1 MEVQTIMT
9 KTTLSITWAL
19 FIATSFSA
27 QAAKKIQTPADQAR
41 TTLSEIEESA
51 VNTARE
57 ADPIGL
63 LAGGL
68 SQDSHY
74 DHLMAIKDDINRMGR
89 EISILDAESESL
101 APWEK
106 QALNKVEALLR
117 ETAAN
122 AQMAIERFE
131 QDKNDL
137 WKEDYRRMV
146 NGVERGSEQIAETL
160 KAYLKY
166 EKAHQQEEQFKQ
178 SLGVG
183 Q

>member
-1 MEVQTIMT
+1 MMN

-27 QAAKKIQTPADQAR
+27 RAAKKIQTPADQAR
-41 TTLSEIEESA
+41 TTLSEIEEST

-74 DHLMAIKDDINRMGR
+74 DHLMTIKDDINRMGT

-101 APWEK
+101 ALWEK
-106 QALNKVEALLR
+106 QALDKVEPLLR

-122 AQMAIERFE
+122 AQKATTRFE
-131 QDKNDL
+131 QDKRDF
-137 WKEDYRRMV
+137 WKEDYRGYV
-146 NGVERGSEQIAETL
+146 NGVEQGSEQIAETL

-166 EKAHQQEEQFKQ
+166 GKAHEQEEQFKQ

>member
-9 KTTLSITWAL
+9 KRTLSITWAL
-19 FIATSFSA
+19 LIATSFSG
-27 QAAKKIQTPADQAR
+27 QAAKKIQRPADQAKI
-41 TTLSEIEESA
+41 TLSEIEESA

-101 APWEK
+101 APWEQ
-106 QALNKVEALLR
+106 QALNKIEPLLR

-131 QDKNDL
+131 QDQNDL
-137 WKEDYRRMV
+137 WKEDYRRYV

-166 EKAHQQEEQFKQ
+166 EKAHQQEAQFKQ